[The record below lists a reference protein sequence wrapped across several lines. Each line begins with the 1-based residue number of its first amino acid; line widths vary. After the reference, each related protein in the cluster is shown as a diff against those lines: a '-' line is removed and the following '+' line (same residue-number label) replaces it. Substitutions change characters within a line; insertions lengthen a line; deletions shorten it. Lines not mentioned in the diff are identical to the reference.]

1 MFYIQSSILYH
12 PPRKH
17 RNQIE
22 KKLKNEKQKTK
33 AKVKKNYAKM
43 QKRKTIIKCNFKN
56 LNFHTLF
63 EAQKCWKVF
72 LFNDY

>member
-33 AKVKKNYAKM
+33 AKVKKMM
-43 QKRKTIIKCNFKN
+43 QKCKREK
-56 LNFHTLF
+56 
-63 EAQKCWKVF
+63 Q
-72 LFNDY
+72 